1 MTLAVSWGRSGCH
14 VNRCAFEC
22 FDRVFVD
29 ASEICGVASKL
40 MTADANDGK
49 TADASSSGE
58 DFEGALARLEAVVG
72 RLEEGDLT
80 LEEALTAFEEGVR
93 LTRQC
98 AEQLQAAERR
108 IEVLTQQGGDWMAQ
122 AFDETEPSSSPPDAE
137 A

>member
-1 MTLAVSWGRSGCH
+1 M
-14 VNRCAFEC
+14 
-22 FDRVFVD
+22 
-29 ASEICGVASKL
+29 
-40 MTADANDGK
+40 ADTDQQK
-49 TADASSSGE
+49 TADVSSSGE

-80 LEEALTAFEEGVR
+80 LEEALSAFEEGVR

-98 AEQLQAAERR
+98 AEQLQVAERR

-122 AFDETEPSSSPPDAE
+122 AFDETEPSASAPDAE